1 MIDAGFVGGCYGIEE
16 DFVHYSINELTKASD
31 LAKFKRCT
39 LKEIPEMMVNG
50 VKKVGNVVTGGRFL
64 KKKKK

>member
-1 MIDAGFVGGCYGIEE
+1 M
-16 DFVHYSINELTKASD
+16 
-31 LAKFKRCT
+31 AKFKRCT

-64 KKKKK
+64 KKKKKP